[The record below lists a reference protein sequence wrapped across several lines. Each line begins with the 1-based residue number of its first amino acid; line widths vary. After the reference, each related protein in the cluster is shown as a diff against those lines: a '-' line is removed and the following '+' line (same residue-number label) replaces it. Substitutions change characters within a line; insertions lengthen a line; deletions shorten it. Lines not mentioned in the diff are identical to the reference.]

1 MELLFGFLFELIGS
15 FIVEVLFAGVFGLSE
30 YLFGKSGKHVWM
42 WVMGLTLIAGVF
54 WWRGFHIWQP
64 YIFAGLMIGFLCYLH
79 WNSTRS
85 TK

>member
-1 MELLFGFLFELIGS
+1 VVGLALIG
-15 FIVEVLFAGVFGLSE
+15 I
-30 YLFGKSGKHVWM
+30 
-42 WVMGLTLIAGVF
+42 VF
-54 WWRGFHIWQP
+54 WWRGFHIWPP